1 MDDIIALLSKRKTLM
16 AAKKRRILED
26 AEEKLVKTRH
36 SVDPNQLDFVNDE
49 ELSKIT
55 NFCQNPRTAVKMLGK
70 IIQTIPNISGPRI
83 DEEERS

>member
-1 MDDIIALLSKRKTLM
+1 MALLSKRKTMM

-36 SVDPNQLDFVNDE
+36 SVDPNQIDFVNDD
-49 ELSKIT
+49 ELLKIT
-55 NFCQNPRTAVKMLGK
+55 SFCQNPRTAVKMLGK

-83 DEEERS
+83 D